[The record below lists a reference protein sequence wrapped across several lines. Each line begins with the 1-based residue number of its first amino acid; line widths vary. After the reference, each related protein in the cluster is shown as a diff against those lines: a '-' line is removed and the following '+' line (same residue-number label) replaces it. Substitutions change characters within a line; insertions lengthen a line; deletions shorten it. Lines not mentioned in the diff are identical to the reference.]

1 MLMRRCLLCCGENS
15 MIPRQII
22 NRTIENLHELSG
34 IDLRYYNPDGDLVA
48 QASSDGDD
56 LSDAVS
62 TFAASETVFEE
73 SQGYYWF
80 KLVDGNST
88 EGILTA
94 RGEEEKALFIGKIAL
109 SQLRELMIAY
119 RDHFSQSAFMKNL
132 LLGNLLLVD
141 IYKRARNLQIVPE
154 ARRVV
159 YIAKADFE
167 NMAAAME
174 RLRKAFAGNRR
185 YFVTTVDEKNIVLIQ
200 ELTADEEQSH
210 VMNTAAKICDTL
222 ETAGI
227 RGSKVAYGLIV
238 PELQQLPVSYRQ
250 AKLSLEIG
258 SLFYRGKRIHSYDK
272 LGIGHLLYQVPPEV
286 CRKYLNDV
294 FLLQKPDELDRELV
308 MTANA
313 FFDNNLSIAETARQL
328 FVHRNTLIYR
338 LDKLAKNSGLD
349 IRSFEDAL
357 TFKIGLMVYDYLTSV
372 EQSDGKR

>member
-1 MLMRRCLLCCGENS
+1 
-15 MIPRQII
+15 
-22 NRTIENLHELSG
+22 
-34 IDLRYYNPDGDLVA
+34 
-48 QASSDGDD
+48 
-56 LSDAVS
+56 
-62 TFAASETVFEE
+62 
-73 SQGYYWF
+73 
-80 KLVDGNST
+80 
-88 EGILTA
+88 
-94 RGEEEKALFIGKIAL
+94 
-109 SQLRELMIAY
+109 
-119 RDHFSQSAFMKNL
+119 MKNL

-141 IYKRARNLQIVPE
+141 IYKRARNLRIVPE

-159 YIAKADFE
+159 YIAEADFE
-167 NMAAAME
+167 NMAAAVE
-174 RLRKAFAGNRR
+174 RLRKAFAGDGRH
-185 YFVTTVDEKNIVLIQ
+185 FVTTVDEKNIVLVQ
-200 ELTADEEQSH
+200 ELAADEEQAY
-210 VMNTAAKICDTL
+210 VMDTASKICKTFDN
-222 ETAGI
+222 AGI
-227 RGSKVAYGLIV
+227 RDSKVAYGLIV
-238 PELQQLPVSYRQ
+238 SELQQLPVSYRQ

-286 CRKYLNDV
+286 CRKYVNDV
-294 FLLQKPDELDRELV
+294 FLLQKPDEFDRELV

>member
-1 MLMRRCLLCCGENS
+1 
-15 MIPRQII
+15 MIERVF
-22 NRTIENLHELSG
+22 L
-34 IDLRYYNPDGDLVA
+34 
-48 QASSDGDD
+48 
-56 LSDAVS
+56 
-62 TFAASETVFEE
+62 TV
-73 SQGYYWF
+73 
-80 KLVDGNST
+80 
-88 EGILTA
+88 

-109 SQLRELMIAY
+109 SQLQELMIAY

-141 IYKRARNLQIVPE
+141 IYKRARNLRIVPE

-159 YIAKADFE
+159 YIAEADFE
-167 NMAAAME
+167 NMAAAVE
-174 RLRKAFAGNRR
+174 LLRKAFAGDGRH
-185 YFVTTVDEKNIVLIQ
+185 FVTTVDEKNIVLIQ
-200 ELTADEEQSH
+200 ELTVDEEQSH
-210 VMNTAAKICDTL
+210 VMNTAAIICDTL
-222 ETAGI
+222 ENAGI
-227 RGSKVAYGLIV
+227 RDSKVAYGLIV

-250 AKLSLEIG
+250 AKMSLEIG
-258 SLFYRGKRIHSYDK
+258 NLFYRGKRIHSYDK

-286 CRKYLNDV
+286 CRKYVNDV
-294 FLLQKPDELDRELV
+294 FLLQKPDEFDRELV

>member
-1 MLMRRCLLCCGENS
+1 

-22 NRTIENLHELSG
+22 NRTIVNLHELSG

-48 QASSDGDD
+48 RASSEGDD
-56 LSDAVS
+56 LTDAVR

-73 SQGYYWF
+73 SKGYYWF
-80 KLVDGNST
+80 KLVDENST
-88 EGILTA
+88 EGILTV

-109 SQLRELMIAY
+109 SQLQELMIAY

-141 IYKRARNLQIVPE
+141 IYKRARNLRIVPE

-159 YIAKADFE
+159 YIAEADFE
-167 NMAAAME
+167 NMAAALE
-174 RLRKAFAGNRR
+174 RLRKAFAGDGRH
-185 YFVTTVDEKNIVLIQ
+185 FVTTVDEKNIVLIQ
-200 ELTADEEQSH
+200 ELTEDEEQSH
-210 VMNTAAKICDTL
+210 VMNTAAIICDTL
-222 ETAGI
+222 ENAGI
-227 RGSKVAYGLIV
+227 RDSKVAYGLIV

-250 AKLSLEIG
+250 AKMSLEIG
-258 SLFYRGKRIHSYDK
+258 NLFYRGKRIHSYDK

-286 CRKYLNDV
+286 CRKYVNDV
-294 FLLQKPDELDRELV
+294 FLLQKPDEFDRELV